1 MPGPLQDPR
10 ARRRIRNGPPVTCLP
25 AEGRHGP
32 TPEWPLSEASA
43 EELEI
48 WNSLWRTPQSAAWPP
63 GWTRTAARLARMLA
77 EAEKPG
83 ARASL
88 LSETRQLEAA
98 LGLSSASMAR
108 LHWEIEPT
116 EPARITPIAE
126 RPRRRL
132 ILTEEGDEE

>member
-10 ARRRIRNGPPVTCLP
+10 ARRRLRNGPSVTRLP
-25 AEGRHGP
+25 AEGRQGSAP
-32 TPEWPLSEASA
+32 KWPLSEASA

-48 WNSLWRTPQSAAWPP
+48 WSSLWSTPQSAAWPP
-63 GWTRTAARLARMLA
+63 GWTRMQARLARMLA

-88 LSETRQLEAA
+88 LSEVRQLEAA
-98 LGLSSASMAR
+98 FGLSPVSLAR
-108 LHWEIEPT
+108 LHWQIEAT
-116 EPARITPIAE
+116 EPPRVTPIAD

-132 ILTEEGDEE
+132 ILAEDGDED

>member
-10 ARRRIRNGPPVTCLP
+10 ARRRLRNGPPVTRLP
-25 AEGRHGP
+25 AEGRRDSIP
-32 TPEWPLSEASA
+32 AWPLSEASA

-48 WNSLWRTPQSAAWPP
+48 WSSLWRTPQSVAWTP

-98 LGLSSASMAR
+98 LGLSPVSLAR

-116 EPARITPIAE
+116 QPATVTPIPE

-132 ILTEEGDEE
+132 IVAEGGDED

>member
-1 MPGPLQDPR
+1 MPGPLEDPR
-10 ARRRIRNGPPVTCLP
+10 ARRRLRNGPPVTRLP

-48 WNSLWRTPQSAAWPP
+48 WTALWQTPQSAAWPP
-63 GWTRTAARLARMLA
+63 GWTRTQARLARMLA

-88 LSETRQLEAA
+88 LSEVRQAEAA
-98 LGLSSASMAR
+98 LGLSPSVWLASIGG
-108 LHWEIEPT
+108 L
-116 EPARITPIAE
+116 
-126 RPRRRL
+126 RPRSRQRSRRL
-132 ILTEEGDEE
+132 RSGPADG

>member
-10 ARRRIRNGPPVTCLP
+10 ARRRLRNGPPVMRLP
-25 AEGRHGP
+25 AEGRQGSA
-32 TPEWPLSEASA
+32 PEWPLSEASA

-48 WNSLWRTPQSAAWPP
+48 WSSLWRTPQSAAWPP

-77 EAEKPG
+77 EAERPG

-98 LGLSSASMAR
+98 LGLSPVSMAR
-108 LHWEIEPT
+108 LHWEIEAT
-116 EPARITPIAE
+116 EPATVTPIAE

-132 ILTEEGDEE
+132 IVAEDGDED

>member
-1 MPGPLQDPR
+1 MR
-10 ARRRIRNGPPVTCLP
+10 LP
-25 AEGRHGP
+25 AEGRQGSA
-32 TPEWPLSEASA
+32 PEWPLSEASA

-48 WNSLWRTPQSAAWPP
+48 WGSLWRTPQSAAWPP
-63 GWTRTAARLARMLA
+63 GWTRTAARLARILA
-77 EAEKPG
+77 EAEKPE

-98 LGLSSASMAR
+98 LGLSPVSLAR

-116 EPARITPIAE
+116 QSATVTPIPE

-132 ILTEEGDEE
+132 IVAEDGDED

>member
-10 ARRRIRNGPPVTCLP
+10 ARRRLRNGPPVTRLP
-25 AEGRHGP
+25 AEGRQGSA
-32 TPEWPLSEASA
+32 PEWPLSEASA

-48 WNSLWRTPQSAAWPP
+48 WSSLWRTPQSAAWPP

-88 LSETRQLEAA
+88 LSEVRQLEAA
-98 LGLSSASMAR
+98 FGLSAVSLAR
-108 LHWEIEPT
+108 LHWQIEPT
-116 EPARITPIAE
+116 EPATVTPIAE

-132 ILTEEGDEE
+132 IVAEDGDED

>member
-10 ARRRIRNGPPVTCLP
+10 ARRRVRNGPPVMRLP
-25 AEGRHGP
+25 AEGRHGSA
-32 TPEWPLSEASA
+32 PEWPLTEASA

-48 WNSLWRTPQSAAWPP
+48 WSSLWRTPQSAAWPP

-77 EAEKPG
+77 QAERPG

-98 LGLSSASMAR
+98 LGLSPVSMAR
-108 LHWEIEPT
+108 LHWEIEAT
-116 EPARITPIAE
+116 EPATVTPIAE

-132 ILTEEGDEE
+132 ILTEERAEE